1 MITTPDTPGNPGHN
15 FTISATSVAFTG
27 ERATVSCTVSTT
39 IGWRVSARRT
49 LGRERRLDLRHH
61 SRRRHQNA
69 GTIFTLNKDGSNCS
83 VLYRFSNSGPGGRS
97 PSVGLL
103 KASNGVFLGT
113 TSNGGDFQN
122 GTVFR

>member
-27 ERATVSCTVSTT
+27 ERGYSVLHSFDNYRDGAYPRAALSEGSDGWIYGTT
-39 IGWRVSARRT
+39 PVVGN
-49 LGRERRLDLRHH
+49 
-61 SRRRHQNA
+61 QNA
-69 GTIFTLNKDGSNCS
+69 GTIFTLNKDGSNYS
-83 VLYRFSNSGPGGRS
+83 VLYRFSNSGTGGRS
-97 PSVGLL
+97 PRAGLL

-122 GTVFR
+122 